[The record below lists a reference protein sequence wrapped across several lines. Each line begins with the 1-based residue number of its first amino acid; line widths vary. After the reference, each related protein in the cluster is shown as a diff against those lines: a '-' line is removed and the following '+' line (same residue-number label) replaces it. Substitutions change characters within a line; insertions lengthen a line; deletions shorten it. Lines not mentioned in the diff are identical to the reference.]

1 MKKFSF
7 FLVCCILLC
16 GISGCHHKIDPSDMA
31 AITAKGYYDQLLK
44 GNVADFVGGTY
55 HAYPI
60 PKVLHEQLIANA
72 KMFVGVQDSLHQGIK
87 KIDIVDSKIDTF
99 SHTDNA
105 FLKFFYGDGTEET
118 ILVPMVEHHGKWMMR

>member
-1 MKKFSF
+1 MKKLLF
-7 FLVCCILLC
+7 FFVGFLLMAFLN
-16 GISGCHHKIDPSDMA
+16 GCHHRIDPSDMA

-44 GNVADFVGGTY
+44 GKVNDFVEGTY

-72 KMFVGVQDSLHQGIK
+72 KMFVGTQDSLHKGIQ
-87 KIDIVDSKIDTF
+87 KIDIVDSKIDTV

-105 FLKFFYGDGTEET
+105 FLKFYYGDGTEEN
-118 ILVPMVEHHGKWMMR
+118 ILVPMVEHKGKWMMR